1 MQDDIF
7 LGFRA
12 TRQRSRILRRAQLH
26 SRYQAAKVLVAL
38 TRGAQQ
44 RNARKRFFD
53 VRARQQGSDLCSDM
67 RLKVEL
73 LHGQM
78 KARRA
83 IYSIAIEQ
91 GHRRRLMSGAHLGQF
106 LGDRSSFEKTERRAG
121 VEFDVHGSFELQ
133 SESPLERKSQRQ
145 RKTQS
150 RSRDGKS

>member
-7 LGFRA
+7 LGLRA

-26 SRYQAAKVLVAL
+26 ARYQAAKVLVAL
-38 TRGAQQ
+38 ARGAQQ
-44 RNARKRFFD
+44 RNARKRF
-53 VRARQQGSDLCSDM
+53 VGIRARQQGSDLSPNV
-67 RLKVEL
+67 RLEVEL
-73 LHGQM
+73 LHCQM

-83 IYSIAIEQ
+83 IYSIAIKQ
-91 GHRRRLMSGAHLGQF
+91 GHRRGLMSGAHLGQF
-106 LGDRSSFEKTERRAG
+106 LWDRSTFEKAERRAG

-150 RSRDGKS
+150 RLRDGKS